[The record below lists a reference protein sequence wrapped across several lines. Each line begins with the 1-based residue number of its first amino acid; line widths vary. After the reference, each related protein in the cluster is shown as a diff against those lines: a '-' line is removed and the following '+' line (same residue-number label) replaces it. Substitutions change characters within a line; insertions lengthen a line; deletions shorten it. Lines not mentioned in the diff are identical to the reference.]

1 MQNIGPVS
9 ALGGAI
15 ISDVPTAEG
24 QMAVSRSSQ
33 KRYYMGGAAC
43 YKTGG
48 GHVLSRDL
56 CVRVRDSSPMALV
69 GLGH

>member
-33 KRYYMGGAAC
+33 KLYYMGGAAC

-48 GHVLSRDL
+48 GRVLSRDL

>member
-24 QMAVSRSSQ
+24 QMAV
-33 KRYYMGGAAC
+33 KPIVT
-43 YKTGG
+43 KT
-48 GHVLSRDL
+48 VLYGRG
-56 CVRVRDSSPMALV
+56 RVL
-69 GLGH
+69 